1 MATRVGGPG
10 GARIKGSCP
19 QETGG
24 SLQTSWQLIKGQRME
39 TSPVQSPAKHTSL
52 CLREDADKDKLDVS
66 TPSDLFQIY
75 CIK

>member
-39 TSPVQSPAKHTSL
+39 TSPVQSPESSEAHVFMSEGG
-52 CLREDADKDKLDVS
+52 CR
-66 TPSDLFQIY
+66 
-75 CIK
+75 